1 MHDGLEGKITAKPVS
16 FRGLI
21 EVMWAKL
28 RQQLWQWRGVF
39 IAAPTVAGI
48 VIGLRWAG
56 WLEELELA
64 ALDQFFR
71 WRPAEAIDSRI
82 VIVEINE
89 QDIQKLGNWPPS
101 DRTLAQLLNRLK
113 QQQPRAIG
121 LDLYRDLPVEPGH
134 QELVEIFQSTP
145 NLIGIRKVA
154 GDGSGTAV
162 NPPPILNELG
172 QIGANDLVLDSDGK
186 VHRSLLSLGTPS
198 GDIIPSFS
206 TMLALTYLEAEGIT
220 LEQVDE
226 AGTQYR
232 LGQAIF
238 TRFNQH
244 DGGYIRTDA
253 GGFQI
258 ISNFRNLRQ
267 GFESVSMSDVLEG
280 TIPKDWGRD
289 RVILIGIT
297 GESVAD
303 NFFTPYSQGL
313 VSRAAGVEI
322 HADGVSQMLSGALE
336 GRPLIQV
343 WSEPWEILWIVV
355 WTVIGAILSWGQRYQ
370 GGVTLRSPVKVISL
384 ILVGGGLVGGCYW
397 AFLQGWWIPVVPPI
411 LGLTGSAIAIIGYV
425 AYNASQMRQIFGR
438 YVTDAVVA
446 NLLETPQGLRL
457 GGENHQVTVLFSDL
471 RGFSA
476 ISERVSPEMGV
487 KVINYYLQVM
497 TDVVDQYQ
505 GVINDFM
512 GDGML
517 IIFGA
522 PIEREEDS
530 QRAIACGIAMQLAMT
545 DVNQYNNTLNLPP
558 LEMGIGI
565 HGGEVLAGNIGSQK
579 RAKYTV
585 MGSPVNL
592 ASRIESYTVG
602 GQVLIS
608 QDLLKQVGSILR
620 VDGELHVHPKGFA
633 EPITVYEIGGI
644 GDQFN
649 VFLPKP
655 EANFVVLKQDIP
667 LQYMVLQG
675 KHVGEIVCQGVI
687 VKLSAHGAEIRSQ
700 QSVEL
705 LSNLK
710 MNLATGKHKAK
721 GLGDIY
727 AKVVEKSVDNPTHFR
742 IRFTGIPPEIAAIF
756 YYLRQFSSD

>member
-1 MHDGLEGKITAKPVS
+1 
-16 FRGLI
+16 
-21 EVMWAKL
+21 MWTTL
-28 RQQLWQWRGVF
+28 RKQLWQWRGVF
-39 IAAPTVAGI
+39 IAAPSVAGI

-56 WLEELELA
+56 WLQALELA

-101 DRTLAQLLNRLK
+101 DQILAQLLKILK

-134 QELVEIFQSTP
+134 QELVEVFQSTP

-154 GDGSGTAV
+154 GDADGTAV
-162 NPPPILNELG
+162 NSPPILNELG

-186 VHRSLLSLGTPS
+186 VRRSLLSLGTPS

-238 TRFNQH
+238 NRFNKH
-244 DGGYIRTDA
+244 DGSYVRTDA

-258 ISNFRNLRQ
+258 ISNFRNLGQRFQ
-267 GFESVSMSDVLEG
+267 SISFTDVLEG
-280 TIPKDWGRD
+280 KIPNDWGREQ
-289 RVILIGIT
+289 VILIGIT

-303 NFFTPYSQGL
+303 NFFTPFSRGL
-313 VSRAAGVEI
+313 VNQAAGVEI
-322 HADGVSQMLSGALE
+322 HADVVSQMLSAALE

-343 WSEPWEILWIVV
+343 WSELWEVLWIIA
-355 WTVIGAILSWGQRYQ
+355 WTVVGAILTWRQRYR
-370 GGVTLRSPVKVISL
+370 GNLTFKVVSL
-384 ILVGGGLVGGCYW
+384 IFVGGGLVGGCYW

-487 KVINYYLQVM
+487 RVINHYLQVM

-522 PIEREEDS
+522 PIEREDDS

-545 DVNQYNNTLNLPP
+545 EVNQYNNTLNLPP

-620 VDGELHVHPKGFA
+620 VDGELHVHPKGFT

-644 GDQFN
+644 GGTFN
-649 VFLPKP
+649 LFLPKTTID
-655 EANFVVLKQDIP
+655 FVVLKNKIP
-667 LQYMVLQG
+667 IQYIVLTG
-675 KHVGEIVCQGVI
+675 KHLGQEFCQGTI
-687 VKLSAHGAEIRSQ
+687 VKLSANGAEIHTQRSL
-700 QSVEL
+700 EL

-710 MNLATGKHKAK
+710 INLVMGTEKAK

-727 AKVVEKSVDNPTHFR
+727 AKVVEKSVDSPNHFG
-742 IRFTGIPPEIAAIF
+742 IRFTGIPPEIAALLS
-756 YYLRQFSSD
+756 YLRQVSSD

>member
-1 MHDGLEGKITAKPVS
+1 
-16 FRGLI
+16 
-21 EVMWAKL
+21 MWATL
-28 RQQLWQWRGVF
+28 RKQLWQWRGVF
-39 IAAPTVAGI
+39 IAAPTVAGVI
-48 VIGLRWAG
+48 IGLRWAG
-56 WLEELELA
+56 WLQELEFA

-71 WRPAEAIDSRI
+71 WRPPEAVDSRI
-82 VIVEINE
+82 VIVEIDE

-101 DRTLAQLLNRLK
+101 DRTLAQLLNKLK

-134 QELVEIFQSTP
+134 QELVEVFQSTP

-154 GDGSGTAV
+154 GDAEGTAV
-162 NPPPILNELG
+162 NPPPELHELG
-172 QIGANDLVLDSDGK
+172 QIGANDLVVDSDGT
-186 VHRSLLSLGTPS
+186 VRRSLLSLGTPS
-198 GDIIPSFS
+198 GEIIPSFS

-220 LEQVDE
+220 LEPIDDE
-226 AGTQYR
+226 GTRYR

-244 DGGYIRTDA
+244 DGGYVRTDA

-267 GFESVSMSDVLEG
+267 GFQSISLTDVLAG
-280 TIPKDWGRD
+280 KIPKDWGRD

-303 NFFTPYSQGL
+303 NFFTPYSRGL
-313 VSRAAGVEI
+313 VNRSAGVEI
-322 HADGVSQMLSGALE
+322 HADVVSQMVSAALA

-343 WSEPWEILWIVV
+343 WSEPWEILWIVA
-355 WTVIGAILSWGQRYQ
+355 WTVVGAILTWGQRYR
-370 GGVTLRSPVKVISL
+370 GGVTARSPVKVVSL

-425 AYNASQMRQIFGR
+425 AYGAGQMRRIFGR
-438 YVTDAVVA
+438 YIADAVVA
-446 NLLETPQGLRL
+446 NLLETPQGLQL
-457 GGENHQVTVLFSDL
+457 GGENRQVTVLFSDL

-487 KVINYYLQVM
+487 RVINHYLEVM
-497 TDVVDQYQ
+497 TDVIDQYQ
-505 GVINDFM
+505 GVINEIM
-512 GDGML
+512 GDGIL
-517 IIFGA
+517 VIFGA
-522 PIEREEDS
+522 PIEREDDS
-530 QRAIACGIAMQLAMT
+530 QRAIACGIAMQLAMAE
-545 DVNQYNNTLNLPP
+545 VNQYNETLNLPP

-633 EPITVYEIGGI
+633 EPITIYEIGGI
-644 GDQFN
+644 GGDFN
-649 VFLPKP
+649 FILPKP
-655 EANFVVLKQDIP
+655 ETDFVVLSNKLPI
-667 LQYMVLQG
+667 QYIVLTG
-675 KHVGEIVCQGVI
+675 KHLGQEFCQGTI
-687 VKLSAHGAEIRSQ
+687 VKLSANGAEIHTQRSL
-700 QSVEL
+700 EL

-710 MNLATGKHKAK
+710 INLVIGTEKAK

-727 AKVVEKSVDNPTHFR
+727 AKVVEKSVDNPNYFG
-742 IRFTGIPPEIAAIF
+742 IRFTGIPPEIAALLS
-756 YYLRQFSSD
+756 YLCQSYSD